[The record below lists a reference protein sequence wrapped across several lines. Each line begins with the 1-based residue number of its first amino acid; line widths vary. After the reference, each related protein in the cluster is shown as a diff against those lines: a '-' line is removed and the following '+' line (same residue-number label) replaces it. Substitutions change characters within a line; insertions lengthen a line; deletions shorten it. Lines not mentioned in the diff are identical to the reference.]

1 MCIVPFL
8 SGNADRSSSSSSP
21 LLSQVPAKLAINLS
35 IHTQHTYDNGVDRTG
50 RQGMEEKYSIY
61 MRREKKKKN
70 QTMLHWEYSV
80 RTEKKTPQHKSTY
93 TIDTTCNRG
102 KHIQLW
108 QAAIRSGAICGA
120 GHRPARQV
128 AVQSVQRQFGRGRG
142 SNVCDRGGNESVP
155 LQCSFPGIN
164 FQQRPCRAVLVRGS
178 QKIRLRFV

>member
-1 MCIVPFL
+1 
-8 SGNADRSSSSSSP
+8 
-21 LLSQVPAKLAINLS
+21 
-35 IHTQHTYDNGVDRTG
+35 
-50 RQGMEEKYSIY
+50 MEEKYSIY
-61 MRREKKKKN
+61 MRRGRRKKKIN
-70 QTMLHWEYSV
+70 PQTMLHWEYSV

-142 SNVCDRGGNESVP
+142 VMSVIGEGTRASRCSVLSQGYISNNDLAGQCWYGGAK
-155 LQCSFPGIN
+155 
-164 FQQRPCRAVLVRGS
+164 R
-178 QKIRLRFV
+178 